1 MKIVL
6 ISVDHHSHDSTT
18 TRICQQHIYKKH
30 IYKITSLFYD
40 KSAEG
45 SGRPS
50 MGKNQDSYKR
60 GTAEFLILYLLQK
73 EEMYG
78 YQITQTMAE
87 KSGGRYTMLLGSLY
101 LMLTRMEADGFVTS
115 RTQLVGKKLTRRYY
129 KITENGLAH
138 LQAVLREY
146 DEICKGVNLILD
158 REVESDEQGSC

>member
-1 MKIVL
+1 MR
-6 ISVDHHSHDSTT
+6 S
-18 TRICQQHIYKKH
+18 
-30 IYKITSLFYD
+30 
-40 KSAEG
+40 
-45 SGRPS
+45 
-50 MGKNQDSYKR
+50 NQDDFKR

-87 KSGGRYTMLLGSLY
+87 KSGGRYTFLLGSLY
-101 LMLTRMEADGFVTS
+101 LILQRMEEKELVTS

-129 KITENGLAH
+129 KITEKGWTH

-158 REVESDEQGSC
+158 REVESDGQECN